1 MRAFVLSDDSLAS
14 RAGQFVWLEIDTEQE
29 KNAAFLERYPI
40 EGVPTFF
47 VIDAQAETALQNRIG
62 SMTLAQLHTFLD
74 EGRQASPR
82 APLRTEAQA
91 AEAAKASARADAALA
106 RAARLAAGKQPKD
119 AVTALREALAAAP
132 ADWPAY
138 GRAVEMLV
146 EAYSGSED
154 PRACVDLARTT
165 LPRLAGTTPALAV
178 AQYGLE
184 CAQQLPEA
192 ERAAAVAPAEAALRA
207 QIDDARVEAAADDRS
222 GAYIALL
229 ESRKKAND
237 AAGAR
242 QVAQQWAA
250 FLEQAAG
257 KAKSPDERAVFDS
270 HRLAAYLELEQPER
284 ALPMLLASE
293 KDLPDDYNPP
303 ARLAVVYNAL
313 KRWDDALAAAD
324 RALPRMTGP
333 RRLRVLDAKVEAQ
346 QGKGDV
352 AGARRTLEEA
362 IAFAEKL
369 PAGRGASRAKA
380 LRVKLEALAPPS

>member
-29 KNAAFLERYPI
+29 KNAAFLERFPI

-74 EGRQASPR
+74 EGRAALQAPPPSQTK
-82 APLRTEAQA
+82 ADV
-91 AEAAKASARADAALA
+91 AKARTTADAALA
-106 RAARLAAGKQPKD
+106 RATRLAASKQGKD
-119 AVTALREALAAAP
+119 AIAALREALAAAP
-132 ADWPAY
+132 KDWPAY
-138 GRAVEMLV
+138 GRAVEMLA

-154 PRACVDLARTT
+154 PRACVDLAVTS
-165 LPRLAGTTPALAV
+165 LPRLAGSTPALAV

-192 ERAAAVAPAEAALRA
+192 ERAAAVAPAETALRA

-222 GAYIALL
+222 GAYIALM

-242 QVAQQWAA
+242 AVAQQWAQ

-313 KRWDDALAAAD
+313 KRWDDALAAAE
-324 RALPRMTGP
+324 RALRRMTGP
-333 RRLRVLDAKVEAQ
+333 RRLRVLDAKVEAL
-346 QGKGDV
+346 QGKGDA

-369 PAGRGASRAKA
+369 PAGRGAGRAKA
-380 LRVKLEALAPPS
+380 LRAKLEALPPPS